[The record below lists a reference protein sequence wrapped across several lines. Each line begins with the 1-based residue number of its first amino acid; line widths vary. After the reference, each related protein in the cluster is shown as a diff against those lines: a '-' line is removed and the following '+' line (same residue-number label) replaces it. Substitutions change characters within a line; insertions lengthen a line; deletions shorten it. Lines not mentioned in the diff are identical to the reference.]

1 MNNGETNTRDQRVV
15 DAYRAASK
23 ALDERPQPAT
33 RAAILAAAARA
44 VDAQP
49 QDAGTGATS
58 RRQAQRARSP
68 IRPSRRPL
76 ALVASFLVATV
87 VLAMVMRTQE
97 QQDTTEL
104 ATMAASEPAAR
115 RDPAAPPAQVAVAP
129 APAQAPVADQ
139 AGEAELKSEREGH
152 GPTSS
157 LATPGV
163 AAADKIDAAP
173 AERVPPPQVIVPAP
187 EMNKRAPARVAAPA
201 PSAPAPSAPAPSAPA
216 PSAAVPSEERPQLRR
231 ELALADRSE
240 PQAAAGRTRSNLA
253 EQMVSKPAAIAAVP
267 QGAPPPPAAPKVG
280 QESRDTA
287 NRQAL
292 GARADERAAAEAD
305 AASDKLAKARPV
317 ERTAAIAG
325 DSVEADP
332 ARWAERVIALRD
344 TGRDDDADREL
355 VRLRER
361 YPDFKLPPNAL
372 RRAGTR

>member
-173 AERVPPPQVIVPAP
+173 AERVPPPQVIVSAP

-201 PSAPAPSAPAPSAPA
+201 PSAPAPSA
-216 PSAAVPSEERPQLRR
+216 AVSSEERPQLRR

-240 PQAAAGRTRSNLA
+240 PQAAAGRTRSNLG